1 MVSVMSK
8 ESLVVGEFHI
18 DTSLNRLTLGNRM
31 VYLGPLRTSLLH
43 CLCKNVNTVVTR
55 EALAQLVWGRSVSAH
70 TITQHISQLRKNI
83 ATLGLQGLNVL
94 TIPKRGYSARIE
106 SVSLSVENQVSNIKP
121 EKISDKTI
129 NNMRVLVVKAED
141 IERKHLIEQLESLE
155 VTDVESVATAT
166 EAERLFA
173 LRDFD
178 LIIVDSLLAENEGL
192 KLIKR
197 IRTGQTATSAD
208 ICILS
213 THFDAQRELIGL
225 NCLLD
230 VQGLLLK
237 PFEINR
243 LKQMLM
249 VVNKSSV
256 VLKPQAA
263 YELVPTDVL
272 KYTEPVRAVN

>member
-1 MVSVMSK
+1 MSK

-18 DTSLNRLTLGNRM
+18 DTSQNRLILGNRI
-31 VYLGPLRTSLLH
+31 VYLGPLRTSILH
-43 CLCKNVNTVVTR
+43 CLCKNLNTVVTR
-55 EALAQLVWGRSVSAH
+55 DALSQLVWGRLVSDH

-83 ATLGLQGLNVL
+83 ATLGMQGLNVC
-94 TIPKRGYSARIE
+94 TIPKRGYSARMASI
-106 SVSLSVENQVSNIKP
+106 SLSVENQVSHIKP
-121 EKISDKTI
+121 EETSVKTI
-129 NNMRVLVVKAED
+129 NNMSVLVVKAEA
-141 IERKHLIEQLESLE
+141 IERKHLIEQLEILE
-155 VTDVESVATAT
+155 VTDVESVATAA
-166 EAERLFA
+166 EAERSFA

-178 LIIVDSLLAENEGL
+178 LIIVDSLLAENAGV

-197 IRTGQTATSAD
+197 IRTGQTAASND
-208 ICILS
+208 ICILN

-225 NCLLD
+225 NSLLD

-237 PFEINR
+237 PFETSR

-249 VVNKSSV
+249 VVNKSNI

-272 KYTEPVRAVN
+272 KYYEPVKAVNE